1 MFTGCKLEVA
11 VLHGFEVGQF
21 LSGFLVFKYTSGSG
35 VDPTSFLVPNYHD
48 LKWYIL
54 LAIIKK

>member
-11 VLHGFEVGQF
+11 VLHGFEAGQF
-21 LSGFLVFKYTSGSG
+21 LFGFLVFKYTSGSG

-48 LKWYIL
+48 LKMVYSFS
-54 LAIIKK
+54 K